1 MAKEAGS
8 FMSTPLVSNMGIS
21 KRLWLAFGLLLALL
35 VAQLGA
41 GLLSIRSLNGSVDSV
56 LTSSDLA
63 SFAKDLSARLA
74 NQRIQGRDYLF
85 TGDVKALERQRVLR
99 GEFDKAMAEHQAAIK
114 ASPHAAK
121 FEELARLHSEYHTQ
135 FETIRTYRER
145 YDTAIR
151 QRMDPLGIRIT
162 DTLEK
167 IVESTGASASKDVV
181 LVAEEMEKHW
191 VLARL
196 FANRTIGMRDA
207 TAPPLMEKNFAE
219 MMAHVRE
226 AQTLITDAR
235 LLPLL
240 REVETRAPDYR
251 TAFND
256 AVAADKDIDRLRADV
271 VAKVVT
277 KLNETLESV
286 VTAVQAEQV
295 SIAKQAEAEVS
306 NSLLLSLILGGL
318 SLLLGV
324 LAARVIARSITSPVN
339 GIRKVMTDLTDGHLN
354 VAVPHTDGRDELGE
368 MARAVDAF
376 KEDAVSA
383 VRSRIALDRVSASIM
398 MVDTDGVVT
407 YANAS
412 IQEMFRIAEAD
423 MRKALPQFDAQAL
436 VGMAF
441 DAFHKGTHKD
451 SHKEVSYQQRV
462 LAHLTAPHTDTVKAG
477 RRTFQIV
484 ANPVVGRHGERLG
497 SVVEWRDLTDELSI
511 EAEIAG
517 MVGSAVR
524 GDFSQRI
531 ALDGKTGFFRLVSE
545 GINRLAG
552 NVSDVAEELAS
563 MLESLAQGDLSR
575 RIDKSYEGVFLRLKD
590 DFNNTVDKLSEIVR
604 RINEAA
610 ESIGTSS
617 REIADGSLDLSER
630 TEQQASSLEETAA
643 SMEELA
649 ATVRSNA
656 DNAQQVNVYAN
667 DARTAAERG
676 GHVAGSAVEAM
687 KRIEQS
693 SQKISDIIGVID
705 EIAFQTNLLALNAA
719 VEAARAG
726 DAGRGFAVVAQEVR
740 NLAQRSAQASK
751 EIKTLILDSGAQV
764 KDGVELVRSAGSTL
778 TDIVAGITRVA
789 DLVSEI
795 ARATAEQASGLDE
808 VNTAVAQMDEMTQK
822 NAALVEESTAASRSL
837 EEQAGHLRQQM
848 AFFALDRA
856 SAAGRS
862 GAGDLARHIQL
873 IENTK
878 IDHITFRENVLKAVQ
893 GRSDLTADKLADHHH
908 CRLGKW
914 YDTVTD
920 AAVCSSTVF
929 SRIAEPHARFHEAGK
944 RALRAHEQGDEAA
957 AAHALADL
965 DRLSGTVLGLLDQLA
980 ADVRATVRGR
990 AA

>member
-1 MAKEAGS
+1 MAKEAGPS
-8 FMSTPLVSNMGIS
+8 MSTSFVSNMGIS

-41 GLLSIRSLNGSVDSV
+41 GLLSIRSLNGSVESV
-56 LTSSDLA
+56 LASSDLA

-85 TGDVKALERQRVLR
+85 TGDVKALERQRALR
-99 GEFDKAMAEHQAAIK
+99 GEFDKAMAEHQATIK
-114 ASPHAAK
+114 ASRHAAK
-121 FEELARLHSEYHTQ
+121 FEELARLHTEYHTQ
-135 FETIRTYRER
+135 FENIRTYRER
-145 YDTAIR
+145 YDAAIR
-151 QRMDPLGIRIT
+151 QRMDPLGTRIT

-167 IVESTGASASKDVV
+167 IVESTETSSDKNVV

-191 VLARL
+191 VLTL
-196 FANRTIGMRDA
+196 LYANRVIGMRD
-207 TAPPLMEKNFAE
+207 TAAPALLEKNLAE
-219 MMAHVRE
+219 MLAHVRE
-226 AQTLITDAR
+226 AQALITDAR

-240 REVETRAPDYR
+240 REVETHAPDYR

-286 VTAVQAEQV
+286 VAAVQTEQG
-295 SIAKQAEAEVS
+295 SIANQAEAEVS

-324 LAARVIARSITSPVN
+324 VAARVIARSITGPVD

-376 KEDAVSA
+376 KDDAVSA

-398 MVDTDGVVT
+398 MVDTDGVVA

-423 MRKALPQFDAQAL
+423 MRKALPQFDAKGL

-441 DAFHKGTHKD
+441 DAFHVGAN
-451 SHKEVSYQQRV
+451 KETSYHQRV
-462 LAHLTAPHTDTVKAG
+462 LAHLTAPHADTVKAG

-531 ALDGKTGFFRLVSE
+531 ALDGKSGFFRLVSE

-575 RIDKSYEGVFLRLKD
+575 RIDKPYEGVFLRLKD
-590 DFNNTVDKLSEIVR
+590 DFNNTVDKLSAIVR

-676 GHVAGSAVEAM
+676 GHVAASAVEAM

-778 TDIVAGITRVA
+778 TDIVAGIARVA
-789 DLVSEI
+789 DLVAEI

-856 SAAGRS
+856 SAAGRG

-878 IDHITFRENVLKAVQ
+878 IDHVTFRENVLKAVQ
-893 GRSDLTADKLADHHH
+893 GHTDLTADKLADHHH

-920 AAVCSSTVF
+920 SAVCSSPVF

-944 RALRAHEQGDEAA
+944 RALKAHEQGDEAA
-957 AAHALADL
+957 MAQALADL
-965 DRLSGTVLGLLDQLA
+965 ERLSGTVLGLLDQLA
-980 ADVRATVRGR
+980 ADVRGKARGR